1 MAPIGCVSRLVAMVA
16 PKECQVTH
24 SMLCSVAVGTLEVA
38 TRGLEASNSQF
49 LEALPLNN
57 QADAKPLMTP
67 IYELIV
73 WHCEPYK

>member
-1 MAPIGCVSRLVAMVA
+1 MAPTGYVSRLVAMVT
-16 PKECQVTH
+16 PKECH
-24 SMLCSVAVGTLEVA
+24 SADMCCGVAVGILEYA

-49 LEALPLNN
+49 QEALPLNN